1 MEKKNKIGILIGII
15 LGIIVL
21 GFIIFI
27 TLSFIFSNEKEL
39 KTMVNGDS
47 TAEND
52 DTTQIINSIKD
63 DTINLKNIYEEAN
76 MVWKYSLDG
85 SNSTFASMNLT
96 KYFNGYMVYKDTN
109 VYTIYSQDI
118 DKLKKSQLNIKTSIQ
133 NLSNKKQSLIDLYS
147 AYEDFS
153 NSATSFP
160 ENYSY
165 MTYATTMKGKYDNCM
180 QLITKAE
187 LDN

>member
-63 DTINLKNIYEEAN
+63 DTINLKNIYDAIKTTKAVYPDVIKKELVVFKEKFKDELKEE
-76 MVWKYSLDG
+76 
-85 SNSTFASMNLT
+85 
-96 KYFNGYMVYKDTN
+96 N
-109 VYTIYSQDI
+109 VIVDI
-118 DKLKKSQLNIKTSIQ
+118 DNYLK
-133 NLSNKKQSLIDLYS
+133 
-147 AYEDFS
+147 
-153 NSATSFP
+153 
-160 ENYSY
+160 
-165 MTYATTMKGKYDNCM
+165 
-180 QLITKAE
+180 
-187 LDN
+187 